1 MRDEWEV
8 AADSKYKMCIRCR
21 EVNKKSKRKR
31 KEKAKMVIAI
41 VSTVF
46 GSAPWTILSQN
57 IRSAYD
63 AAVEPPWSY
72 LQWQLGQSRTT
83 LPRLR

>member
-1 MRDEWEV
+1 
-8 AADSKYKMCIRCR
+8 
-21 EVNKKSKRKR
+21 VNKKSKRKR

-72 LQWQLGQSRTT
+72 PDCFKVQV
-83 LPRLR
+83 LPAHGAAPAQKIHQVVR